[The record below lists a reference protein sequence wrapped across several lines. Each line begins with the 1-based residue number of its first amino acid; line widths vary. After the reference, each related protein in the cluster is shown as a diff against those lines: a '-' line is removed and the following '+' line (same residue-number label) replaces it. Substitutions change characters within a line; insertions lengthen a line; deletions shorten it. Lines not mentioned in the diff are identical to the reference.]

1 MSIKIDYLE
10 NGAGIEIIAS
20 GTVTG
25 SEIIE
30 SHKEI
35 YNAENLKRQKY
46 QIIDRTECKEYLVS
60 NVEVER
66 IAEIDKKASE
76 TNPNIIIAIVASTDL
91 QFGMSRVWQVYV
103 EKSNYLTKVF
113 RDREGAEN
121 WLKETLNKT

>member
-1 MSIKIDYLE
+1 MSIEINYLE

-35 YNAENLKRQKY
+35 YNAENVERQRY
-46 QIIDRTECKEYLVS
+46 QIIDRTECKEYSVS
-60 NVEVER
+60 IAEVER
-66 IAEIDKKASE
+66 IAEIDKKASD
-76 TNPNIIIAIVASTDL
+76 TNPNIVVAIVASTDL

-103 EKSNYLTKVF
+103 EKSKFVTKVF
-113 RDREGAEN
+113 RDREDAES
-121 WLKETLNKT
+121 WLKEKLGKT

>member
-1 MSIKIDYLE
+1 MSIEINYLE

-35 YNAENLKRQKY
+35 YNAE
-46 QIIDRTECKEYLVS
+46 
-60 NVEVER
+60 
-66 IAEIDKKASE
+66 IDKKASD
-76 TNPNIIIAIVASTDL
+76 TNPNIVVAIVASTDL

-103 EKSNYLTKVF
+103 EKSKFVTKVF
-113 RDREGAEN
+113 RDREDAES
-121 WLKETLNKT
+121 WLKEKLGKT